1 MRLYGDTGNRSSRI
15 REIEQNNK
23 QQQEIDSLQ
32 TQVDEISG
40 RLDDLQDVVNS
51 TTVNATSVNSTDMD
65 TTTLSADSASIDTLD
80 NDTINSREISATE
93 INTIDVN
100 TTTVTATDIHGQIK
114 DKQDSIEAD
123 VLNAD
128 SAAIDN
134 AVIQEATIP
143 NLTTTNLTLEDINAD
158 RLDADSIVSTSAD
171 LTTATINTATVTNL
185 DSSITNSELLNAGLV
200 NVTTSANIR
209 AEQVQD
215 STITNATIG
224 KLSNGIKFGT
234 ERISLDPSQISTEDD
249 WWHLKIKKNFHN
261 LTIKVDGDVD
271 LQIINCFEKE
281 NRVTDGTAF
290 VIAHLR
296 TVKNIKLY
304 SMDKDYYYIDLYTPE
319 KEYLYYSYQADEEID
334 TPIEVVYN
342 GEETLDWYYTPAATS
357 EIVYLGDSTELYQM
371 TILGKLV
378 SAVSPTIENWEFDD
392 ITINKNIFL
401 KDYYNTVSETWVYK
415 KGNVNDYLS
424 NIEDYVD
431 EQGIQHTRIDWRSRI
446 NYRNAH
452 DYESIAADY
461 TEDVLDEN
469 DQKIGERVIKAN
481 DDTLIDLGTLL
492 HYNGKYYERTDPDV
506 PIDFTDPTTYTETNP
521 ITKLG
526 TVDEG
531 NWNEAGYV
539 YSSDV
544 VVKNRPN
551 TPGLEI
557 EPNTY
562 IWKLGNAR
570 CRFNVWDY
578 TADESPA
585 TTVDWVEV

>member
-32 TQVDEISG
+32 TQVDEISR

-51 TTVNATSVNSTDMD
+51 TTVNATSINSTDMD

-80 NDTINSREISATE
+80 NDTINSREINAASSITTE
-93 INTIDVN
+93 TLNVQQVRSNDLF
-100 TTTVTATDIHGQIK
+100 GQIK
-114 DKQDSIEAD
+114 DKQIDF
-123 VLNAD
+123 
-128 SAAIDN
+128 SAEDIDTN
-134 AVIQEATIP
+134 TFTANTATIQEATIQ
-143 NLTTTNLTLEDINAD
+143 NLTTTTLTLEDINAD

-185 DSSITNSELLNAGLV
+185 DSNITNSELLNAGLV

-215 STITNATIG
+215 SVIQNADIA
-224 KLSNGIKFGT
+224 KLKNGIKFGT

-271 LQIINCFEKE
+271 LQIINCYEKE

-296 TVKNIKLY
+296 TVKNVKLY

-431 EQGIQHTRIDWRSRI
+431 EQGIQHTRVDWRNRI
-446 NYRNAH
+446 DYRNAH
-452 DYESIAADY
+452 DYESINQDY

-469 DQKIGERVIKAN
+469 EEKIGERVIKAN

-492 HYNGKYYERTDPDV
+492 HYNGKYYTRTDPTV

-539 YSSDV
+539 YSDS
-544 VVKNRPN
+544 VKITDSNNPN
-551 TPGLEI
+551 KEGLVI
-557 EPNTY
+557 EPQT
-562 IWKLGNAR
+562 ITWKLGTTTET
-570 CRFNVWDY
+570 FKIWDY
-578 TADESPA
+578 ANDDVS
-585 TTVDWVEV
+585 WVEV